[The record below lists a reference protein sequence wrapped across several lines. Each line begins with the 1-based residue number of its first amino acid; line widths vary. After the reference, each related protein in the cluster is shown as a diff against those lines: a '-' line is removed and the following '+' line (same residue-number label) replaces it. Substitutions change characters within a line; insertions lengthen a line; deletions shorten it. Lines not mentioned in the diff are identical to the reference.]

1 MAIRKNN
8 TYKYETGKTFKLS
21 RSGIDSF
28 IKCQRCFYLNK
39 VGNIKDI
46 GMPAFSLNSNHD
58 DLMKKELDIYREK
71 GEAHPYMQSLER
83 NLIPF
88 QHENMEDWRNNF
100 KGVTYHHEKT
110 DLIITGAIDD
120 VWFDTD
126 TNELVIVEYKSTS
139 TQSEIDL
146 NDGTPWKEQYK
157 RQIDIYQWLFKMN
170 GFPVADDSVFL
181 YSNGLKTSRKFNDVM
196 KFKTYVLEYKG
207 STEWVEEKIHEIKKV
222 LDGKYIPEIKEECE
236 TCSYIV
242 SVKEFDELS
251 NTD

>member
-1 MAIRKNN
+1 MAFRKNN
-8 TYKYETGKTFKLS
+8 TYKYESGKTFKLS

-46 GMPAFSLNSNHD
+46 GMPGFSLNSAHD
-58 DLMKKELDIYREK
+58 ELMKKELDIYREK
-71 GEAHPYMQSLER
+71 AEAHPYMESLNK

-88 QHENMEDWRNNF
+88 QHEKMEEWRNNF
-100 KGVTYHHEKT
+100 KGIAYHHKKT

-120 VWFDTD
+120 VWIDTD

-157 RQIDIYQWLFKMN
+157 RQIDIYQWLFRMN
-170 GFPVADDSVFL
+170 GFEVSDDSVFL
-181 YSNGLKTSRKFNDVM
+181 YSNGIKTAEKFNDVM
-196 KFKTYVLEYKG
+196 NFKTYVLEYKG
-207 STEWVEEKIHEIKKV
+207 STDWVEPKIIEIKKV
-222 LDGKYIPEIKEECE
+222 LDQTSIPSLNEECE
-236 TCSYIV
+236 TCSYV
-242 SVKEFDELS
+242 ESVQAYNL
-251 NTD
+251 

>member
-1 MAIRKNN
+1 MAFRKNN
-8 TYKYETGKTFKLS
+8 TYKYESGKTFKLS

-46 GMPAFSLNSNHD
+46 GMPGFSLNSAHD
-58 DLMKKELDIYREK
+58 ELMKKELDTYREK
-71 GEAHPYMQSLER
+71 AEAHPYMESLNK

-88 QHENMEDWRNNF
+88 QHEKMEEWRNNF
-100 KGVTYHHEKT
+100 KGIAYHHKKT

-120 VWFDTD
+120 VWIDTD

-157 RQIDIYQWLFKMN
+157 RQMDIYQWLFRMN
-170 GFPVADDSVFL
+170 GFEVSDDSVFL
-181 YSNGLKTSRKFNDVM
+181 YSNGIKTAEKFNDVM
-196 KFKTYVLEYKG
+196 NFKTYVLEYKG
-207 STEWVEEKIHEIKKV
+207 STDWVEPKIIEIKKV
-222 LDGKYIPEIKEECE
+222 LDQTSIPSLNEECE
-236 TCSYIV
+236 TCSYV
-242 SVKEFDELS
+242 ESVQAYNL
-251 NTD
+251 

>member
-1 MAIRKNN
+1 MAFRKNN
-8 TYKYETGKTFKLS
+8 TYKYESGKTFKLS

-46 GMPAFSLNSNHD
+46 GMPGFSLNSAHD
-58 DLMKKELDIYREK
+58 ELMKKELDAYREK
-71 GEAHPYMQSLER
+71 AEAHPYMESLNK

-88 QHENMEDWRNNF
+88 QHEKMEEWRNNF
-100 KGVTYHHEKT
+100 KGIAYHHKKT

-120 VWFDTD
+120 VWIDTD
-126 TNELVIVEYKSTS
+126 TNELIIVEYKSTS

-157 RQIDIYQWLFKMN
+157 RQIDIYQWLFRMN
-170 GFPVADDSVFL
+170 GFEVSDDSVFL
-181 YSNGLKTSRKFNDVM
+181 YSNGIKTAEKFNDVM

-207 STEWVEEKIHEIKKV
+207 STDWVEPKIIEIKKV
-222 LDGKYIPEIKEECE
+222 LDQTSIPSLNEECE
-236 TCSYIV
+236 TCSYV
-242 SVKEFDELS
+242 ESVQTYNL
-251 NTD
+251 

>member
-1 MAIRKNN
+1 MAFRKNN
-8 TYKYETGKTFKLS
+8 TYKYEPGNTFKLS

-28 IKCQRCFYLNK
+28 IKCKRCFYLNK

-46 GMPAFSLNSNHD
+46 GMPGFSLNSAHD
-58 DLMKKELDIYREK
+58 ELMKKELDIYREN
-71 GEAHPYMQSLER
+71 GEAHLYMESLKR

-100 KGVTYHHEKT
+100 KGVTYHHKKT
-110 DLIITGAIDD
+110 DLIITGSVDD
-120 VWFDTD
+120 VWIDTD
-126 TNELVIVEYKSTS
+126 TEELVIVEYKSTS

-170 GFPVADDSVFL
+170 GFKVADDSVFL
-181 YSNGLKTSRKFNDVM
+181 YSNGLKTSKKFKDVM

-207 STEWVEEKIHEIKKV
+207 STDWVEEKILEIKKV
-222 LDGKYIPEIKEECE
+222 LDGKSIPKINEDCE
-236 TCSYIV
+236 TCSYVV
-242 SVKEFDELS
+242 SVNELEKI
-251 NTD
+251 

>member
-1 MAIRKNN
+1 MAFRKNN

-46 GMPAFSLNSNHD
+46 GMPGFSLNSAHD
-58 DLMKKELDIYREK
+58 ELMKKELDIYREK
-71 GEAHPYMQSLER
+71 AEAHPYMDSLER

-88 QHENMEDWRNNF
+88 KHENMEDWRKNI
-100 KGVTYHHEKT
+100 KGITYHHEKT
-110 DLIITGAIDD
+110 DLVITASVDD
-120 VWFDTD
+120 VWIDIATD
-126 TNELVIVEYKSTS
+126 ELIVVEYKSTS

-146 NDGTPWKEQYK
+146 NDGTQWKEQYK

-170 GFPVADDSVFL
+170 GFKVADDSVFL
-181 YSNGLKTSRKFNDVM
+181 YSNGLKTSKKFKDVM

-207 STEWVEEKIHEIKKV
+207 STDWVEEKILEIKKA
-222 LDGKYIPEIKEECE
+222 LDGKSIPKINEDCE
-236 TCSYIV
+236 TCSYVV
-242 SVKEFDELS
+242 SVNELEKI
-251 NTD
+251 